1 MHLKNFDHFHSPATP
16 VSASGLPALN
26 DKKYHEAYTPG
37 SVLFCSHDAYL
48 KNIMSFSF
56 SLLVL
61 EP

>member
-1 MHLKNFDHFHSPATP
+1 MHLKSFDNFHSPATP
-16 VSASGLPALN
+16 VSMSGLPALN
-26 DKKYHEAYTPG
+26 DKKYHEAYPLG
-37 SVLFCSHDAYL
+37 SVPLSSHDAYL